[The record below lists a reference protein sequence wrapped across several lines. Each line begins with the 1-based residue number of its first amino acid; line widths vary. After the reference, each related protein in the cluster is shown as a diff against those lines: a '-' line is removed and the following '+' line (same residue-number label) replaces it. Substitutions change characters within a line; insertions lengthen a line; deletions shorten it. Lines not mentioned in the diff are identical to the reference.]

1 MEYNLVLYEYKN
13 KPFRITTSDDK
24 KEDKLRKKQAFLKVF
39 LGIKIHMTLA
49 M

>member
-1 MEYNLVLYEYKN
+1 MEQKLVLYKYKN
-13 KPFRITTSDDK
+13 KPLGITTSDDK

-39 LGIKIHMTLA
+39 FGIKIHMTLA